1 MAGSRRSAA
10 IISFGQ
16 GENPLQREAK
26 DACDCALDARMN
38 WQGAGG
44 PLASRRAFIRADA
57 QARQAPSKGHR
68 QETVATLTLTQRLQ
82 DCNASPQD

>member
-10 IISFGQ
+10 IISFVQ

-44 PLASRRAFIRADA
+44 PLASRRASIRLTRKRTKPQQGASSRDSRNPNPNA
-57 QARQAPSKGHR
+57 APAG
-68 QETVATLTLTQRLQ
+68 LQRPGW
-82 DCNASPQD
+82 NR